1 MEDKEKKQM
10 LTTELTKEKG
20 GGIVGIIQDITINGI
35 KLHLAQNG
43 TGGPIIFWG
52 MYPHQGNE
60 VEHLWESLLECVSE
74 QNFLLVAFQVEDWNR
89 DFSPW
94 KASAVFGKED
104 FAGQGAKT
112 LKWLIEECVPYI
124 DRTFGAK
131 DREHWL
137 MGYSL
142 AGLFALWT
150 AYENDAFSGIIC
162 CSGSLWFPEWDHY
175 MREHMLR
182 SKCSVY
188 LSLGGKEEKTRNKI
202 MAAVGDRT
210 RAQEERLEEDSMVE
224 SVVLEWNAGGHFA
237 DAGKRLVKGVRWM
250 FGAKNGL

>member
-1 MEDKEKKQM
+1 MPGIDRRSCIGRESRMQNEKSIITQ
-10 LTTELTKEKG
+10 ELS
-20 GGIVGIIQDITINGI
+20 INGI
-35 KLHLAQNG
+35 QLHLAQNG
-43 TGGPIIFWG
+43 TGGPVIFWG

-112 LKWLIEECVPYI
+112 LKWLTEECVPYI

-150 AYENDAFSGIIC
+150 SYENDAFSGIIC

-210 RAQEERLEEDSMVE
+210 RAQEERLEED
-224 SVVLEWNAGGHFA
+224 WNAGGHFA
-237 DAGKRLVKGVRWM
+237 DAGKRLAKGVRWM

>member
-1 MEDKEKKQM
+1 M
-10 LTTELTKEKG
+10 
-20 GGIVGIIQDITINGI
+20 
-35 KLHLAQNG
+35 
-43 TGGPIIFWG
+43 
-52 MYPHQGNE
+52 
-60 VEHLWESLLECVSE
+60 LECVSE

-112 LKWLIEECVPYI
+112 LKWLTEECVPYI

-210 RAQEERLEEDSMVE
+210 RAQEERLEEDPMVE

-237 DAGKRLVKGVRWM
+237 DAGKRLAKGVRWM

>member
-1 MEDKEKKQM
+1 MEDEEKKQM
-10 LTTELTKEKG
+10 ITTKSTKEKSDEVAG
-20 GGIVGIIQDITINGI
+20 MIQNMSINGI
-35 KLHLAQNG
+35 QLHLAQNG
-43 TGGPIIFWG
+43 TGGPVIFWG

-112 LKWLIEECVPYI
+112 LKWLTEECVPYI

-210 RAQEERLEEDSMVE
+210 KAQEERLEEDPMVE

-237 DAGKRLVKGVRWM
+237 DAGKRLAKGVRWM